1 MSLYPTY
8 QLYAAMGSKQTAP
21 RDGLRLA
28 ALATMEWLRQR
39 IQDDIPAELCQRG
52 LMSTGRQMTAIFL
65 RSTSIAGYVL
75 DIVSLPEKGVWSLQ
89 ITEPD
94 LGSDPGKKEQRRA
107 AVPGRVIETNVA
119 FRIYGKELECGFQ
132 TVVSDPEGTSPQA
145 EVYRLAVVRRLMENP
160 AFGLTQILRVN
171 GSVTEVENS
180 SADQKADHADQHTG
194 KSAPCGG
201 VYLLSEAMH
210 GVACQKYRA
219 QGAEYIAPADA
230 RYLFGPAGNA
240 LRGTIQLANR
250 SPAAGGRTY
259 TALRRSCLC
268 REDERVLPD
277 LSAGCRF
284 VARPCQGGGGCV

>member
-1 MSLYPTY
+1 MRLSDCSLRPGGH
-8 QLYAAMGSKQTAP
+8 L
-21 RDGLRLA
+21 
-28 ALATMEWLRQR
+28 
-39 IQDDIPAELCQRG
+39 
-52 LMSTGRQMTAIFL
+52 
-65 RSTSIAGYVL
+65 TSGG
-75 DIVSLPEKGVWSLQ
+75 SLPVGCGAAADGKSGIWAD
-89 ITEPD
+89 PD
-94 LGSDPGKKEQRRA
+94 SPGERQCHR
-107 AVPGRVIETNVA
+107 G
-119 FRIYGKELECGFQ
+119 
-132 TVVSDPEGTSPQA
+132 
-145 EVYRLAVVRRLMENP
+145 
-160 AFGLTQILRVN
+160 
-171 GSVTEVENS
+171 ENS

-284 VARPCQGGGGCV
+284 VARPCQGGGGVSESGRCNLTGAAAFWRQDAGLSIPSQQTGENGR